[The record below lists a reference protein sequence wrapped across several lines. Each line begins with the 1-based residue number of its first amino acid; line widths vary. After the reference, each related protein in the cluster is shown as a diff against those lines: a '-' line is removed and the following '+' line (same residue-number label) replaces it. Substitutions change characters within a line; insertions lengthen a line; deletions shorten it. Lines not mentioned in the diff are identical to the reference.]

1 MFVSE
6 NIVTIPTEKCF
17 HSRYIKG
24 QIYHYETVIR
34 ISNFYTFILVLG
46 GKYT

>member
-17 HSRYIKG
+17 HSSYING
-24 QIYHYETVIR
+24 QMYHYETVIR

-46 GKYT
+46 VKET